1 MAIINHDYKDI
12 NFLEHIITK
21 NDGTPLYG
29 EIDMY
34 RRIYNDLDADSR
46 TCHFWHDVSLPI
58 PIKDQSSIQ
67 IDFLLVCEKGVVIIE
82 VKGGHIGIENGI
94 YYYQQGN
101 HREFMKRSPFDQAE
115 DYLNALRNNKVFD
128 FSQIFLTTLCA
139 FPHTYMKRTSDN
151 IKMDQSWRLWSAFQQ
166 EDENKSFATYCF
178 DVIEKDK
185 QNKKIFRPDL
195 SEAAID
201 NAIKNFT
208 FNFSSEENKHYT
220 NTSLESIL
228 KWLKVDSLRLLSSL
242 RKNKRIVIEG
252 GPGSGKTTLAKAYV
266 KSFGDMRGLYICWNK
281 LLESRIRWDLNKEE
295 LKQCEVAQFASL
307 LMRIQYQIGGD
318 CSLDDINKGH
328 IDKIESLLIK
338 YRQSDDF
345 KPYNYIIIDEAQDIL
360 DKGAVKLLQYFSF
373 LQNGL
378 ESGSY
383 MVFYD
388 TEQGFNSNNRQIEG
402 FAQLISNHS
411 AHFILDE
418 NKRVP
423 TNKEL
428 VECAAAV
435 MSKSVMVSEFLQE
448 NKELLNIEWCK
459 GAKSILKR
467 INEINNT
474 KTYQKNIKDCVI
486 LAHSST
492 QKTDFGES
500 LYDIIATATT
510 ISELNERNINNNP
523 LDGIPFTSILRF
535 KGLESK
541 HVILV
546 LNNRT
551 YIDNYELYIGITRAI
566 IDVTILILE

>member
-12 NFLEHIITK
+12 NFLEHVITK
-21 NDGTPLYG
+21 NDGSPLYG

-34 RRIYNDLDADSR
+34 KRIYKDLDADDR
-46 TCHFWHDVSLPI
+46 NWHFWHDVNLPI
-58 PIKDQSSIQ
+58 LVKDQASIQ

-82 VKGGHIGIENGI
+82 VKGGRIGIENSV
-94 YYYQQGN
+94 YYYQQGGK
-101 HREFMKRSPFDQAE
+101 REYMNRTPFEQAE
-115 DYLNALRNNKVFD
+115 DYKFALINNKVFD
-128 FSQIFLTTLCA
+128 ASQIFLTTLCA
-139 FPHTYMKRTSDN
+139 FPHTQMDRTSDN
-151 IKMDQSWRLWSAFQQ
+151 EEMDQSWKLWSASQH
-166 EDENKSFATYCF
+166 EDENISFATFCI

-185 QNKKIFRPDL
+185 QRKKIYRPDL
-195 SEAAID
+195 SDVAID

-220 NTSLESIL
+220 NASLESIL
-228 KWLKVDSLRLLSSL
+228 EWLKIDSLRLLNSL
-242 RKNKRIVIEG
+242 RKNKRLVIEG

-281 LLESRIRWDLNKEE
+281 LLESKIRWELNQEG

-307 LMRIQYQIGGD
+307 LMRIQHQIGGD
-318 CSLDDINKGH
+318 CTLDDINKGH
-328 IDKIESLLIK
+328 IDKIGSLLNK

-388 TEQGFNSNNRQIEG
+388 TEQGFDNKNRQIEG

-428 VECAAAV
+428 VECAAKLMNKPV
-435 MSKSVMVSEFLQE
+435 MLSEFLQA
-448 NKELLNIEWCK
+448 NKDLLNIEWCK
-459 GAKSILKR
+459 GTKSILKR
-467 INEINNT
+467 INDITIT

-492 QKTDFGES
+492 QKTDLGQS
-500 LYDIIATATT
+500 LYDRIATSIN
-510 ISELNERNINNNP
+510 ISELNEGNINNT
-523 LDGIPFTSILRF
+523 LCGIPFTSILRF

-566 IDVTILILE
+566 LDVSILILE